1 MRKTHKKACQCILW
15 VISWVSQVARHSRNT
30 PNTWVIWISTCA
42 PHVTFWGLHES
53 LVNCKMLCSL
63 QFFTNFHIEP
73 ITFNPTKIQ
82 GKDWRI
88 TIKFNTKL
96 KSTKQNWIFFF
107 LILYIIFAFA
117 FASNMKYH
125 NSNAM
130 STSSKKFHNKS
141 CVVNYYWF

>member
-1 MRKTHKKACQCILW
+1 MDNVGFYNVGKEMRKTHKKACQCILW

-96 KSTKQNWIFFF
+96 KSTKQNWKLQLYRGFF
-107 LILYIIFAFA
+107 LNPLYYFCIYICL
-117 FASNMKYH
+117 KYEI
-125 NSNAM
+125 S
-130 STSSKKFHNKS
+130 
-141 CVVNYYWF
+141 